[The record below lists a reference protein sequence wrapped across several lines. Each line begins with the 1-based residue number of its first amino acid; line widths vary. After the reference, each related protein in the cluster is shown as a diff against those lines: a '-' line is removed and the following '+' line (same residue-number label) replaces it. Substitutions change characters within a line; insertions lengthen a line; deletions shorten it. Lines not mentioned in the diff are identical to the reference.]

1 MGFSLR
7 FAAADQLV
15 PPDAPFFFFVREVE
29 TIAMKTM
36 MAPTTMVLI
45 PPAESELLQSEE
57 LP

>member
-7 FAAADQLV
+7 LPAADQLV

-45 PPAESELLQSEE
+45 PPEDSELLE
-57 LP
+57 